1 MTRKNK
7 QITLGRT
14 RNMKRLSRMLIALT
28 LACVAAFFFSTAN
41 AKEKKQPVQ
50 ENKAKAIETTTQ
62 KTSNHPEIPEGVSCN
77 DCHEMK
83 LDANTTATKVW
94 LEGDTPGKK
103 AGEGVMPKEKV
114 WEEFNKMIGN
124 KKNTRTFIIATSL
137 NNVPLS
143 TTAEFA
149 LNPEKKVLYGLH
161 EKGTEKL
168 VHMQNNP
175 KVSLNWHKEF
185 EGFADFRCC
194 QIRGHV
200 ELLDASN
207 PEFEQALLCCLPYEK
222 GARIAESD
230 NATVKEAK
238 AKNMRE
244 MIKKGGF
251 LISKITID
259 QITMANVEF
268 TKEGFRR
275 YQRWVSK

>member
-1 MTRKNK
+1 MKKVSR
-7 QITLGRT
+7 TLT
-14 RNMKRLSRMLIALT
+14 ALV
-28 LACVAAFFFSTAN
+28 LACLAAFFFSTAGAADKKPAPADTKAKVID
-41 AKEKKQPVQ
+41 AKE
-50 ENKAKAIETTTQ
+50 Q
-62 KTSNHPEIPEGVSCN
+62 KTSNHPEIPGGISCN

-103 AGEGVMPKEKV
+103 AGEGVMAKEKV
-114 WEEFNKMIGN
+114 WEEFTKMIGN

-168 VHMQNNP
+168 MHMQNNP

-185 EGFADFRCC
+185 ESFADFRCC
-194 QIRGHV
+194 QIRGTV
-200 ELLDASN
+200 QLLESSD
-207 PEFEQALLCCLPYEK
+207 PEFEQALICCLPYEK
-222 GARIAESD
+222 GARIAETD
-230 NATVKEAK
+230 NDTVKEAK

-244 MIKKGGF
+244 MMKKGNF

-259 QITMANVEF
+259 QITMANAEF
-268 TKEGFRR
+268 TKDGFRR

>member
-1 MTRKNK
+1 MKNVTRS
-7 QITLGRT
+7 G
-14 RNMKRLSRMLIALT
+14 IALA
-28 LACVAAFFFSTAN
+28 LALVVALLFSMAE
-41 AKEKKQPVQ
+41 AKEKKQAVP
-50 ENKAKAIETTTQ
+50 ETKAKSIDAATQ
-62 KTSNHPEIPEGVSCN
+62 KTSNHPEIPQGVSCN

-103 AGEGVMPKEKV
+103 TGEGVMPNEKV
-114 WEEFNKMIGN
+114 WEEFTKMIGN
-124 KKNTRTFIIATSL
+124 KKSTRTFIIATSL

-149 LNPEKKVLYGLH
+149 LDPDKKVLYGLH

-168 VHMQNNP
+168 THMQNNP

-185 EGFADFRCC
+185 EGFADFKCC
-194 QIRGHV
+194 QIRGTV
-200 ELLDASN
+200 ELLDSSK
-207 PEFEQALLCCLPYEK
+207 PEFEQALIKCLPYEK
-222 GARIAESD
+222 GARIADTD
-230 NATVKEAK
+230 NDTVKETK

-244 MIKKGGF
+244 MIKKGNF
-251 LISKITID
+251 LISKISID
-259 QITMANVEF
+259 QITMANVDF

>member
-1 MTRKNK
+1 
-7 QITLGRT
+7 
-14 RNMKRLSRMLIALT
+14 MKRLSRILFTLT
-28 LACVAAFFFSTAN
+28 LACVAAFFFSTAS
-41 AKEKKQPVQ
+41 AKEKKQPAQ
-50 ENKAKAIETTTQ
+50 ETKAKAIDATTQ
-62 KTSNHPEIPEGVSCN
+62 KTSNHPEIPQGVSCN

-94 LEGDTPGKK
+94 LEGDAPGKK
-103 AGEGVMPKEKV
+103 AGEGIMPKEKV
-114 WEEFNKMIGN
+114 WEEFTKMIGN
-124 KKNTRTFIIATSL
+124 KKNTRTFVIATSM

-149 LNPEKKVLYGLH
+149 LDPDKKVLYGLH

-168 VHMQNNP
+168 AHMQSNP

-194 QIRGHV
+194 QIRGTV
-200 ELLDASN
+200 ELMDSSN
-207 PEFEQALLCCLPYEK
+207 PEFEQALIKCLPYEK
-222 GARIAESD
+222 GARIAETD
-230 NATVKEAK
+230 NDTVKETK

-244 MIKKGGF
+244 MIKKGGL

-259 QITMANVEF
+259 QITMANAEF
-268 TKEGFRR
+268 TKDGFRR

>member
-1 MTRKNK
+1 MRK
-7 QITLGRT
+7 
-14 RNMKRLSRMLIALT
+14 LSRMLSALT
-28 LACVAAFFFSTAN
+28 IACVAIFFFSTAG
-41 AKEKKQPVQ
+41 AVDKKPAPADI
-50 ENKAKAIETTTQ
+50 KAKAIETSEQ
-62 KTSNHPEIPEGVSCN
+62 ASSNHPEIPEGVSCN

-94 LEGDTPGKK
+94 LEGDTPGKM

-114 WEEFNKMIGN
+114 WEEFTKMIGN

-149 LNPEKKVLYGLH
+149 LNPEKKILYGLH

-185 EGFADFRCC
+185 ESFADFRCC
-194 QIRGHV
+194 QIRGNV
-200 ELLDASN
+200 ELLDAGN
-207 PEFEQALLCCLPYEK
+207 PEFEQALINCLPYEK
-222 GARIAESD
+222 GARIADSD

-244 MIKKGGF
+244 IIKKGNF
-251 LISKITID
+251 LISKISID

-268 TKEGFRR
+268 TRGGFRR